1 MLPVEHD
8 ALLGTGRTLLLVDG
22 REWGQRKEHCDCN
35 TCPSAAVEA
44 IVSHVAFG
52 TLGSREKGERSLLGL
67 GDSCNNYRGVS
78 AKIEKVKTHT
88 HTFHHVNQHVNN
100 EVSKF
105 IRLFQF
111 EGKTDDS
118 LPGLP

>member
-8 ALLGTGRTLLLVDG
+8 ALLGMGRTLLLVDG
-22 REWGQRKEHCDCN
+22 REWGQRKERCDCN

-78 AKIEKVKTHT
+78 AKTEKVKTHT
-88 HTFHHVNQHVNN
+88 HFSSRKSACKQ
-100 EVSKF
+100 
-105 IRLFQF
+105 
-111 EGKTDDS
+111 
-118 LPGLP
+118 